1 MNKDIHLTR
10 EELQTIMEDAFID
23 GWKQCQESNWYDAEN
38 FLYYHMTVPV
48 DEPTHS
54 ETTLALIDLKAGV

>member
-23 GWKQCQESNWYDAEN
+23 GWKQGQESDWYDAED
-38 FLYYHMTVPV
+38 FLYYHMTQ
-48 DEPTHS
+48 
-54 ETTLALIDLKAGV
+54 KW

>member
-1 MNKDIHLTR
+1 MSKDIHLTR

-23 GWKQCQESNWYDAEN
+23 GWKQGQESDWYDAED
-38 FLYYHMTVPV
+38 FLYYHTTAPV
-48 DEPTHS
+48 DEQTHS

>member
-23 GWKQCQESNWYDAEN
+23 GWKQGQESDWYDAED
-38 FLYYHMTVPV
+38 FLYYHRTAPV
-48 DEPTHS
+48 DEQTHS